1 MVVSLA
7 REMKGTTNLSMFSYN
22 FLIFER
28 CKTSQ
33 DNLIANIE
41 LSVVVTTLNFQL
53 IAGEIY
59 VNYIE
64 LCRKNDYLV
73 SITVK

>member
-41 LSVVVTTLNFQL
+41 LSVVVTTLIFN
-53 IAGEIY
+53 
-59 VNYIE
+59 
-64 LCRKNDYLV
+64 
-73 SITVK
+73 